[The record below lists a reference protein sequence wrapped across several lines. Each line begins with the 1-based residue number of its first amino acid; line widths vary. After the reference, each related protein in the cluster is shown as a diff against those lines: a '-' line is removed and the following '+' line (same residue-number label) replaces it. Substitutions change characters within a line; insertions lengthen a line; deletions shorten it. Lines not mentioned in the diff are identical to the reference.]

1 MRYLLAVLLGSCAA
15 MATGCTSRSV
25 TASGQSEVPLGRF
38 QIATTPI
45 PSGGVAAYVL
55 DTATGEVWMQNQ
67 DHRNDG
73 FGRPKVT
80 TQPVVRR

>member
-1 MRYLLAVLLGSCAA
+1 
-15 MATGCTSRSV
+15 
-25 TASGQSEVPLGRF
+25 VPLGRF